1 VLYQYGTGG
10 KPEQVSASLS
20 TPGSINN
27 QHHHTKGPIRQ
38 RTGPSLFINFLLKGR
53 F

>member
-38 RTGPSLFINFLLKGR
+38 RTGPSYL
-53 F
+53 